1 MESSGFKPKKNLGDK
16 TRLCSLFF
24 FLGVAFLFYFYFLM
38 NDYNLFLPN
47 LNKSCCLLCLTR
59 RAEGTGLFRKQ

>member
-16 TRLCSLFF
+16 TRLYRLFSP
-24 FLGVAFLFYFYFLM
+24 LGVAFLFSFSFLM

-47 LNKSCCLLCLTR
+47 LNKACCLVCLTR
-59 RAEGTGLFRKQ
+59 RAEENWFV